1 MGNYNENMFGWSFG
15 GGFMM
20 ILFWV
25 AIIIFIVWI
34 VREMGGKNHSDKTSG
49 PKTSIDILKERYA
62 KGEITKEQF
71 ESMKKDIIS

>member
-34 VREMGGKNHSDKTSG
+34 VREMSGKNHSDKTSG

-71 ESMKKDIIS
+71 ESMKKDIIG